1 MPELVSHHNS
11 FCLVTIYGYVYTQC
25 LVLFAVYIRV
35 HRKLLAGTKQ
45 VLLGQ
50 NVFPLTSL
58 KPGEVMHMY
67 LQHYS

>member
-1 MPELVSHHNS
+1 MPELVSRYTFYPS
-11 FCLVTIYGYVYTQC
+11 MFVTTAMLTQQC
-25 LVLFAVYIRV
+25 LVLFAVNIRI

-58 KPGEVMHMY
+58 KPGKKFY
-67 LQHYS
+67 ILL